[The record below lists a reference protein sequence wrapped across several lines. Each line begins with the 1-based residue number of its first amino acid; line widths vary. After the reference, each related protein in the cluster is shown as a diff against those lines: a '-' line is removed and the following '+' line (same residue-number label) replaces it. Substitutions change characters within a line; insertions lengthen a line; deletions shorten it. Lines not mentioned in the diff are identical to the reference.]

1 VWSMVVPPCQIKQ
14 INMVVNLDESIKW
27 FCFNNFF
34 ILVKTVSM
42 YNDVC
47 TRQISLMMKVI
58 IIITIICFTFIFEK
72 DQKLNFFISL
82 VPNVCS
88 MLLFSFSCE
97 ERVVKWKAHWQDF
110 PFSCPSLKLGESF
123 DNIFFVFSCCCHH
136 WQLRE

>member
-1 VWSMVVPPCQIKQ
+1 VPPCQIKQ

-34 ILVKTVSM
+34 ILVKMVYM

-58 IIITIICFTFIFEK
+58 IIITIICFIFIFEK
-72 DQKLNFFISL
+72 DQNLNFFISL
-82 VPNVCS
+82 VPNLCS

-97 ERVVKWKAHWQDF
+97 ERGGEMESALTR
-110 PFSCPSLKLGESF
+110 FSFQLSLPKTWR
-123 DNIFFVFSCCCHH
+123 II
-136 WQLRE
+136 